1 MTDTRTSP
9 APSPAPVS
17 ATPKGLAIS
26 ALVVGIAALALSFLG
41 WIAVALGAV
50 AVILGI
56 VALVKR
62 QSKGMSIAGIVTG
75 ALGAIGGAIVAIV
88 LSLMIGAVVSTVEQ
102 LEEGE
107 RAGTVEQIEDGADAE
122 GAAEVVDPRT
132 DALYA
137 SDDAVNEALAA
148 LSARLDEVAPELA
161 GVGVTIYGQDLV
173 NVSIV
178 VEDERETPSV
188 PASALRAVLDELAAF
203 EAPALLTEWQ
213 ISGWDVNAWN
223 VDVLQPSDE
232 ISVNTEFVDQEWN
245 RINIPADRVADIF

>member
-1 MTDTRTSP
+1 MTDTRTFP

-41 WIAVALGAV
+41 WIAV

-203 EAPALLTEWQ
+203 EAPALIAEWQ
-213 ISGWDVNAWN
+213 ISGWDVNGWN
-223 VDVLQPSDE
+223 VDVLKPSAE
-232 ISVNTEFVDQEWN
+232 VSVNSEFVDQEWN
-245 RINIPADRVADIF
+245 RLNIPADRVADIF

>member
-1 MTDTRTSP
+1 MTDTRTFP

-41 WIAVALGAV
+41 WIAV

-188 PASALRAVLDELAAF
+188 PASALRAVLDELATF
-203 EAPALLTEWQ
+203 EAPALIAEWQ
-213 ISGWDVNAWN
+213 ISGWDVNGWN
-223 VDVLQPSDE
+223 VDVLKPSAE
-232 ISVNTEFVDQEWN
+232 VSVNSEFVDQERN
-245 RINIPADRVADIF
+245 RLNIPADRVADIF

>member
-1 MTDTRTSP
+1 MTDTRTFP

-41 WIAVALGAV
+41 WIAV

-188 PASALRAVLDELAAF
+188 PASALRAVLDELATF
-203 EAPALLTEWQ
+203 EAPALIAEWQ
-213 ISGWDVNAWN
+213 ISGWDVNGWN
-223 VDVLQPSDE
+223 VDVLKPSAE
-232 ISVNTEFVDQEWN
+232 VSVNSEFVDQEWN
-245 RINIPADRVADIF
+245 RLNIPADRVADIF

>member
-1 MTDTRTSP
+1 MTDTRTFP

-41 WIAVALGAV
+41 WIAV

-203 EAPALLTEWQ
+203 EAPALIAEWQ
-213 ISGWDVNAWN
+213 ISGWDVNGWN
-223 VDVLQPSDE
+223 VDVLKPSAE
-232 ISVNTEFVDQEWN
+232 VSVNSEFVDQERN
-245 RINIPADRVADIF
+245 RLNIPADRVADIF